1 MSFMNGSN
9 GKKYLD
15 SHKLSNREKYFNEVQ
30 TYLLS
35 IALGYK
41 EGFVLVYASIKFIF
55 DFINPFVVNR
65 VFVLR

>member
-15 SHKLSNREKYFNEVQ
+15 NHKLSNREKYFNEVQ
-30 TYLLS
+30 TFLLS
-35 IALGYK
+35 IVLGYK